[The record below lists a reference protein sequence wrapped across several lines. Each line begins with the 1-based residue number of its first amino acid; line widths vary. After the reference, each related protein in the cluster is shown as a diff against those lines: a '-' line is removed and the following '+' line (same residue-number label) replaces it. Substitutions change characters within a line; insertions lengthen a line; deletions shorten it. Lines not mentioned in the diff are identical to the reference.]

1 MRTLLL
7 VVTIL
12 GVACAR
18 EAAPPAHV
26 GPPLGDTHVSM
37 GPQDPS
43 VPNPDA
49 GPPAV
54 VGGEIALP
62 HGPAPAAPA
71 PSNQSNVPAPAPAA
85 QPGAFSPPPA
95 PEGTPGT
102 PVTQPSDVKPS
113 PGPRDTQQ

>member
-7 VVTIL
+7 VVAVF

-18 EAAPPAHV
+18 EAAPAHV
-26 GPPLGDTHVSM
+26 GPPLGDTHLSM

-49 GPPAV
+49 GPPSV
-54 VGGEIALP
+54 VGGEVTMP
-62 HGPAPAAPA
+62 TGPAPTTPA
-71 PSNQSNVPAPAPAA
+71 PTNQSNVPAPAPEA
-85 QPGAFSPPPA
+85 QPGVFSPPPA

-102 PVTQPSDVKPS
+102 PVTQPTDVKDAPE
-113 PGPRDTQQ
+113 PRDTQR